1 MEPAGL
7 VNTPLKGQ
15 DIGELMLEHLF
26 GSKTRVR
33 LMTLFLNKPEESFFI
48 RELTRRIQTQINA
61 VRREIDNLTKL
72 GLIRE
77 VEGPDEE
84 GNKRPGLKRK
94 YYTVN
99 PRFPLIAEIQALM
112 SKSRFLMER
121 RLDKDIA
128 VLGDVSYAAF
138 MGVFLGKTAPVDLFV
153 VGDLDTDKLK
163 RLVMRA
169 EDEFGYEIK
178 FTCLTAQE
186 FKYRRDL
193 ADRFLLSVMGSDKF
207 VAINT
212 LVSEEEEK
220 KV

>member
-1 MEPAGL
+1 MPLLGL
-7 VNTPLKGQ
+7 VNPPIKGQ
-15 DIGELMLEHLF
+15 DMDEHMLEHLF

-33 LMTLFLNKPEESFFI
+33 LLTLFLNKPNEAFFI
-48 RELTRRIQTQINA
+48 RELTRKIQTQINA
-61 VRREIDNLTKL
+61 VRREIDNLVKF

-77 VEGPDEE
+77 AEGPDEE
-84 GNKRPGLKRK
+84 GGKRPGLKRR
-94 YYTVN
+94 YYSVN
-99 PRFPLIAEIQALM
+99 PKFPLLNEVQALM

-128 VLGDVSYAAF
+128 ALGSVSYMAF
-138 MGVFLGKTAPVDLFV
+138 MGVFLGKTAPVDLFI
-153 VGDLDTDKLK
+153 VGDIDNDKLK

-169 EDEFGYEIK
+169 EDEYGYEIK

-186 FKYRRDL
+186 FKYRKDL
-193 ADRFLLSVMGSDKF
+193 ADRFLLGVLGTNKY

-212 LVSEEEEK
+212 LLSEEEQ